1 MLWEAKKYGARAALF
16 GRKINNAEHQP
27 SFITHL
33 RALADGNAQPAEAVR
48 AYHGDLEKL
57 RIKPHRSL
65 NEDLQ
70 SSPGA

>member
-16 GRKINNAEHQP
+16 GRKINNSEHQL

-33 RALADGNAQPAEAVR
+33 RALADGNAEPADSVR

-57 RIKPHRSL
+57 HIKPHRIL
-65 NEDLQ
+65 AEDLR
-70 SSPGA
+70 PGGA